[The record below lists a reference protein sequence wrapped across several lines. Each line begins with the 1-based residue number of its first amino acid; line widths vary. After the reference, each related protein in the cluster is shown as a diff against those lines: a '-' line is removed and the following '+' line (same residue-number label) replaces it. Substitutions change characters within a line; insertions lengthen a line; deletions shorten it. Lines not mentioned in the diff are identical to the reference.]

1 MNQRVVTGLLTAG
14 CIALAG
20 AGYMT
25 YKNQDRTAPEI
36 KVDQSKKIA
45 YTEGEDYG
53 KLLEGVTAQDDKD
66 GDLTSEVFVEKVVPV
81 SKKKAVVY
89 YGVTDK
95 AKNVGTASREV
106 TYQETEGSD
115 AAEETAQDTASEEVS
130 EDTTQKTK
138 KKSKKAKAKKTAEDK
153 KAEETTQD
161 AAAAE
166 QQSAESVIPVANPW
180 GFSQKPKKRNN
191 VSGYTLQSFDKKKN
205 IKEVYYIKKYIN
217 RIKSDLSFMV
227 DMHTTTND
235 SYLDFYG
242 VIHKNCPNVRTL
254 FRVNSWLCD
263 QYAKEGRNVDDQYFG
278 YRTSSCTLNYYC
290 YKVLGIPSSTLE
302 LSDYHWDSKKN
313 TSKVITMGVTMW
325 LNYIIQQV
333 NDEYKNMGNDIP
345 SDKYKKVKG

>member
-106 TYQETEGSD
+106 TYQAAEGSN
-115 AAEETAQDTASEEVS
+115 AAEETTENTAS

-138 KKSKKAKAKKTAEDK
+138 KKSKKAKTKKTAEDK

-166 QQSAESVIPVANPW
+166 QPNTDQQSATLQPNGTRPAMKLAEEAKTIARGTSFNALNEVTDAVDDKDDRDTLFRGLHIDGNY
-180 GFSQKPKKRNN
+180 N
-191 VSGYTLQSFDKKKN
+191 VNQAGTYTLQ
-205 IKEVYYIKKYIN
+205 YYVQD
-217 RIKSDLSFMV
+217 SD
-227 DMHTTTND
+227 
-235 SYLDFYG
+235 G
-242 VIHKNCPNVRTL
+242 
-254 FRVNSWLCD
+254 
-263 QYAKEGRNVDDQYFG
+263 
-278 YRTSSCTLNYYC
+278 
-290 YKVLGIPSSTLE
+290 
-302 LSDYHWDSKKN
+302 N
-313 TSKVITMGVTMW
+313 TSDPITFTLTV
-325 LNYIIQQV
+325 Q
-333 NDEYKNMGNDIP
+333 
-345 SDKYKKVKG
+345 

>member
-106 TYQETEGSD
+106 TYQAAEDSD
-115 AAEETAQDTASEEVS
+115 AAEETVQDTASE
-130 EDTTQKTK
+130 DTTQKTDEKSEKKTK
-138 KKSKKAKAKKTAEDK
+138 KKSKKAKAKKTAEEK
-153 KAEETTQD
+153 KAEDTAQD
-161 AAAAE
+161 AAAAD
-166 QQSAESVIPVANPW
+166 QQSGTLQPNGTRPAMKLAGEAKTIARGTSFNALNEVTDAVDDKDDRDTLFRGLHIDGNY
-180 GFSQKPKKRNN
+180 N
-191 VSGYTLQSFDKKKN
+191 VNQAGTYTLQ
-205 IKEVYYIKKYIN
+205 YYVQD
-217 RIKSDLSFMV
+217 SD
-227 DMHTTTND
+227 
-235 SYLDFYG
+235 G
-242 VIHKNCPNVRTL
+242 
-254 FRVNSWLCD
+254 
-263 QYAKEGRNVDDQYFG
+263 
-278 YRTSSCTLNYYC
+278 
-290 YKVLGIPSSTLE
+290 
-302 LSDYHWDSKKN
+302 N
-313 TSKVITMGVTMW
+313 TSDPITFTLTV
-325 LNYIIQQV
+325 Q
-333 NDEYKNMGNDIP
+333 
-345 SDKYKKVKG
+345 

>member
-1 MNQRVVTGLLTAG
+1 MNQRVVTGLLAAG

-25 YKNQDRTAPEI
+25 YKNQDCIAPKI

-106 TYQETEGSD
+106 TYQAAEGSD
-115 AAEETAQDTASEEVS
+115 AAEETAPDTASEETS

-153 KAEETTQD
+153 KAEETAPD
-161 AAAAE
+161 AAAADE
-166 QQSAESVIPVANPW
+166 QSTDQQSAALQPNGTRPAMKLAEDAKTIARGTSFNALNEVTDAVDDKDDRDTLFRGLHIDGNY
-180 GFSQKPKKRNN
+180 N
-191 VSGYTLQSFDKKKN
+191 VNQAGTYTLQ
-205 IKEVYYIKKYIN
+205 YYVQD
-217 RIKSDLSFMV
+217 SDGNSSDPITF
-227 DMHTTTND
+227 
-235 SYLDFYG
+235 
-242 VIHKNCPNVRTL
+242 TL
-254 FRVNSWLCD
+254 TV
-263 QYAKEGRNVDDQYFG
+263 Q
-278 YRTSSCTLNYYC
+278 
-290 YKVLGIPSSTLE
+290 
-302 LSDYHWDSKKN
+302 
-313 TSKVITMGVTMW
+313 
-325 LNYIIQQV
+325 
-333 NDEYKNMGNDIP
+333 
-345 SDKYKKVKG
+345 

>member
-106 TYQETEGSD
+106 TYQAAEDSD
-115 AAEETAQDTASEEVS
+115 AAEETAQD
-130 EDTTQKTK
+130 
-138 KKSKKAKAKKTAEDK
+138 
-153 KAEETTQD
+153 
-161 AAAAE
+161 AAAADE
-166 QQSAESVIPVANPW
+166 QSADQQSAALQPNGTRPAMKLAEEAKTIARGTSFNALNEVTDAVDDKDDRDTLFRGLHIDGNY
-180 GFSQKPKKRNN
+180 N
-191 VSGYTLQSFDKKKN
+191 VNQAGTYTLQ
-205 IKEVYYIKKYIN
+205 YYVQD
-217 RIKSDLSFMV
+217 SDGNSSDPITF
-227 DMHTTTND
+227 
-235 SYLDFYG
+235 
-242 VIHKNCPNVRTL
+242 TL
-254 FRVNSWLCD
+254 TV
-263 QYAKEGRNVDDQYFG
+263 Q
-278 YRTSSCTLNYYC
+278 
-290 YKVLGIPSSTLE
+290 
-302 LSDYHWDSKKN
+302 
-313 TSKVITMGVTMW
+313 
-325 LNYIIQQV
+325 
-333 NDEYKNMGNDIP
+333 
-345 SDKYKKVKG
+345 

>member
-36 KVDQSKKIA
+36 KVDQSEKIA

-106 TYQETEGSD
+106 TYQAAEDTD
-115 AAEETAQDTASEEVS
+115 AAEETAQDTAS

-138 KKSKKAKAKKTAEDK
+138 KKSKKTKAKKTAEEK
-153 KAEETTQD
+153 KAEDTAQD
-161 AAAAE
+161 AAAAD
-166 QQSAESVIPVANPW
+166 QQSADQQSGTLQPNGTRPAMKLAGEAKTIARGTSFNALNEVTDAVDDKDDRDTLFRGLHIDGNY
-180 GFSQKPKKRNN
+180 N
-191 VSGYTLQSFDKKKN
+191 VNQAGTYTLQ
-205 IKEVYYIKKYIN
+205 YYVQD
-217 RIKSDLSFMV
+217 SD
-227 DMHTTTND
+227 
-235 SYLDFYG
+235 G
-242 VIHKNCPNVRTL
+242 
-254 FRVNSWLCD
+254 
-263 QYAKEGRNVDDQYFG
+263 
-278 YRTSSCTLNYYC
+278 
-290 YKVLGIPSSTLE
+290 
-302 LSDYHWDSKKN
+302 N
-313 TSKVITMGVTMW
+313 TSDPITFTLTV
-325 LNYIIQQV
+325 Q
-333 NDEYKNMGNDIP
+333 
-345 SDKYKKVKG
+345 

>member
-66 GDLTSEVFVEKVVPV
+66 GELTSEVFVEKVVPV

-106 TYQETEGSD
+106 TYQAAEDSD
-115 AAEETAQDTASEEVS
+115 AAEETAQNTASEEVS

-138 KKSKKAKAKKTAEDK
+138 KKTKKAKTKKTAEDSDA
-153 KAEETTQD
+153 AEETAQD
-161 AAAAE
+161 AAAAD
-166 QQSAESVIPVANPW
+166 QQSTDQQSGALQPNGTRPAMKLAGEAKTIARGTSFNALNEVTDAVDDKDDRDTLFRGLHIDGNY
-180 GFSQKPKKRNN
+180 N
-191 VSGYTLQSFDKKKN
+191 VNQAGTYTLQ
-205 IKEVYYIKKYIN
+205 YYVQD
-217 RIKSDLSFMV
+217 SD
-227 DMHTTTND
+227 
-235 SYLDFYG
+235 G
-242 VIHKNCPNVRTL
+242 
-254 FRVNSWLCD
+254 
-263 QYAKEGRNVDDQYFG
+263 
-278 YRTSSCTLNYYC
+278 
-290 YKVLGIPSSTLE
+290 
-302 LSDYHWDSKKN
+302 N
-313 TSKVITMGVTMW
+313 TSDPITFTLTV
-325 LNYIIQQV
+325 Q
-333 NDEYKNMGNDIP
+333 
-345 SDKYKKVKG
+345 

>member
-36 KVDQSKKIA
+36 KVDQSEKIA
-45 YTEGEDYG
+45 YTEGEDYE

-106 TYQETEGSD
+106 TYQAAEGSN
-115 AAEETAQDTASEEVS
+115 AAEETTENTAS

-138 KKSKKAKAKKTAEDK
+138 KKPKKAKTKKTAEDK

-166 QQSAESVIPVANPW
+166 QPNTDQQSATLQLNGTRPAMKLAEEAKTIARGTSFNALNEVTDAVDDKDDRDTLFRGLHIDGNY
-180 GFSQKPKKRNN
+180 N
-191 VSGYTLQSFDKKKN
+191 VNQAGTYTLQ
-205 IKEVYYIKKYIN
+205 YYVQD
-217 RIKSDLSFMV
+217 SD
-227 DMHTTTND
+227 
-235 SYLDFYG
+235 G
-242 VIHKNCPNVRTL
+242 
-254 FRVNSWLCD
+254 
-263 QYAKEGRNVDDQYFG
+263 
-278 YRTSSCTLNYYC
+278 
-290 YKVLGIPSSTLE
+290 
-302 LSDYHWDSKKN
+302 N
-313 TSKVITMGVTMW
+313 TSDPITFTLTV
-325 LNYIIQQV
+325 Q
-333 NDEYKNMGNDIP
+333 
-345 SDKYKKVKG
+345 

>member
-106 TYQETEGSD
+106 TYQAAEGGD
-115 AAEETAQDTASEEVS
+115 AAEDIAEDTASEDVS
-130 EDTTQKTK
+130 EDTTQKTDEKSAKKTK
-138 KKSKKAKAKKTAEDK
+138 KKSKKAKTKKTAEDK

-166 QQSAESVIPVANPW
+166 QQSADQQSVALQPNGTRPAMKLAEEAKTIARGTSFNALNEVTDAVDDKDDRDTLFRGLHIDGNY
-180 GFSQKPKKRNN
+180 N
-191 VSGYTLQSFDKKKN
+191 VNQAGTYTLQ
-205 IKEVYYIKKYIN
+205 YYVQD
-217 RIKSDLSFMV
+217 SD
-227 DMHTTTND
+227 
-235 SYLDFYG
+235 G
-242 VIHKNCPNVRTL
+242 
-254 FRVNSWLCD
+254 
-263 QYAKEGRNVDDQYFG
+263 
-278 YRTSSCTLNYYC
+278 
-290 YKVLGIPSSTLE
+290 
-302 LSDYHWDSKKN
+302 N
-313 TSKVITMGVTMW
+313 TSDPITFTLTV
-325 LNYIIQQV
+325 Q
-333 NDEYKNMGNDIP
+333 
-345 SDKYKKVKG
+345 

>member
-53 KLLEGVTAQDDKD
+53 KLLEGVTAQDEKD

-106 TYQETEGSD
+106 TYQAAEDSD
-115 AAEETAQDTASEEVS
+115 AAEDTAQDTSSEEVS

-138 KKSKKAKAKKTAEDK
+138 KKSKKAKAKKAAEDK
-153 KAEETTQD
+153 KAEETAQD
-161 AAAAE
+161 AAAAD
-166 QQSAESVIPVANPW
+166 QQSADQQSADQQSGTLQPNGTRPAMKLAEEAKTIARGTSFNALNEVTDAVDDKDDRDTLFRGLHIDGNY
-180 GFSQKPKKRNN
+180 N
-191 VSGYTLQSFDKKKN
+191 VNQAGTYTLQ
-205 IKEVYYIKKYIN
+205 YYVQD
-217 RIKSDLSFMV
+217 SD
-227 DMHTTTND
+227 
-235 SYLDFYG
+235 G
-242 VIHKNCPNVRTL
+242 
-254 FRVNSWLCD
+254 
-263 QYAKEGRNVDDQYFG
+263 
-278 YRTSSCTLNYYC
+278 
-290 YKVLGIPSSTLE
+290 
-302 LSDYHWDSKKN
+302 N
-313 TSKVITMGVTMW
+313 TSDPITFTLTV
-325 LNYIIQQV
+325 Q
-333 NDEYKNMGNDIP
+333 
-345 SDKYKKVKG
+345 

>member
-106 TYQETEGSD
+106 TYQAAEDSD
-115 AAEETAQDTASEEVS
+115 AAEETAQDTASE
-130 EDTTQKTK
+130 DTTQKTDEKSEKKTK
-138 KKSKKAKAKKTAEDK
+138 KKSKKAKAKKTAEEK
-153 KAEETTQD
+153 KAEETAQD
-161 AAAAE
+161 AAAAD
-166 QQSAESVIPVANPW
+166 QQSEALQPNGTRPAMKLAEDAKTIARGTSFNALNEVIDAVDDKDDRDTLFRGLHIDGNY
-180 GFSQKPKKRNN
+180 N
-191 VSGYTLQSFDKKKN
+191 VNRAGTYTLQ
-205 IKEVYYIKKYIN
+205 YYVQD
-217 RIKSDLSFMV
+217 SD
-227 DMHTTTND
+227 
-235 SYLDFYG
+235 G
-242 VIHKNCPNVRTL
+242 
-254 FRVNSWLCD
+254 
-263 QYAKEGRNVDDQYFG
+263 
-278 YRTSSCTLNYYC
+278 
-290 YKVLGIPSSTLE
+290 
-302 LSDYHWDSKKN
+302 N
-313 TSKVITMGVTMW
+313 TSDPITFTLTV
-325 LNYIIQQV
+325 Q
-333 NDEYKNMGNDIP
+333 
-345 SDKYKKVKG
+345 

>member
-106 TYQETEGSD
+106 TYQAAEGSN
-115 AAEETAQDTASEEVS
+115 AAEETTENTAS

-138 KKSKKAKAKKTAEDK
+138 KKPKKAKTKKTAEDK

-166 QQSAESVIPVANPW
+166 QQSADQQSGTLQPNGTRPAMKLAEEAKTIARGTSFNALNEVTDAVDDKDDRDTLFRGLHIDGNY
-180 GFSQKPKKRNN
+180 N
-191 VSGYTLQSFDKKKN
+191 VNQAGTYTLQ
-205 IKEVYYIKKYIN
+205 YYVQD
-217 RIKSDLSFMV
+217 SD
-227 DMHTTTND
+227 
-235 SYLDFYG
+235 G
-242 VIHKNCPNVRTL
+242 
-254 FRVNSWLCD
+254 
-263 QYAKEGRNVDDQYFG
+263 
-278 YRTSSCTLNYYC
+278 
-290 YKVLGIPSSTLE
+290 
-302 LSDYHWDSKKN
+302 N
-313 TSKVITMGVTMW
+313 TSDPITFTLTV
-325 LNYIIQQV
+325 Q
-333 NDEYKNMGNDIP
+333 
-345 SDKYKKVKG
+345 

>member
-36 KVDQSKKIA
+36 KVDQSEKIA
-45 YTEGEDYG
+45 YTEGEDYE

-106 TYQETEGSD
+106 TYQAAEGSN
-115 AAEETAQDTASEEVS
+115 AAEETTENTAS

-138 KKSKKAKAKKTAEDK
+138 KKPKKAKTKKTAEDK

-166 QQSAESVIPVANPW
+166 QPNTDQQSATLQPNGTRPAMKLAEEAKTIARGTSFNALNEVTDAVDDKDDRDTLFRGLHID
-180 GFSQKPKKRNN
+180 GYYN
-191 VSGYTLQSFDKKKN
+191 VNQAGTYTLQ
-205 IKEVYYIKKYIN
+205 YYVQD
-217 RIKSDLSFMV
+217 SD
-227 DMHTTTND
+227 
-235 SYLDFYG
+235 G
-242 VIHKNCPNVRTL
+242 
-254 FRVNSWLCD
+254 
-263 QYAKEGRNVDDQYFG
+263 
-278 YRTSSCTLNYYC
+278 
-290 YKVLGIPSSTLE
+290 
-302 LSDYHWDSKKN
+302 N
-313 TSKVITMGVTMW
+313 TSDPTH
-325 LNYIIQQV
+325 LH
-333 NDEYKNMGNDIP
+333 
-345 SDKYKKVKG
+345 

>member
-45 YTEGEDYG
+45 YTEGEDYE

-106 TYQETEGSD
+106 TYQAAEGSN
-115 AAEETAQDTASEEVS
+115 AAEETTENTAS

-138 KKSKKAKAKKTAEDK
+138 KKSQKAKTKKTAEDK

-166 QQSAESVIPVANPW
+166 QPNTDQQSATLQPNGTRPAMKLAEEAKTIARGTSFNALNEVTDAVDDKDDRDTLFRGLHIDGNY
-180 GFSQKPKKRNN
+180 N
-191 VSGYTLQSFDKKKN
+191 VNQAGTYTLQ
-205 IKEVYYIKKYIN
+205 YYVQD
-217 RIKSDLSFMV
+217 SD
-227 DMHTTTND
+227 
-235 SYLDFYG
+235 G
-242 VIHKNCPNVRTL
+242 
-254 FRVNSWLCD
+254 
-263 QYAKEGRNVDDQYFG
+263 
-278 YRTSSCTLNYYC
+278 
-290 YKVLGIPSSTLE
+290 
-302 LSDYHWDSKKN
+302 N
-313 TSKVITMGVTMW
+313 TSDPITFTLTV
-325 LNYIIQQV
+325 Q
-333 NDEYKNMGNDIP
+333 
-345 SDKYKKVKG
+345 